1 MTTIEL
7 FQKPLDTS
15 GYEQEVALVYY
26 IPGLILLA
34 FALYVIIAHIGGL
47 ISAYRNKEPKH
58 SFDADASH
66 TKSFL
71 QVHVGLA
78 LILTTLISFAFVDW
92 VRNTPHG
99 ENDVVDAVSYV
110 PFDGDGSS
118 DSTIKAQTLDD
129 LKESIADKKDVLEK
143 YGLTDEV
150 CEDHNRRTEE
160 TSVLCGGVALTD
172 VGTPTHKLHVTV
184 GNDTEIIKDAEP
196 EDKISTHDT
205 LVWASVIAKENE

>member
-7 FQKPLDTS
+7 FQKPIDTT
-15 GYEQEVALVYY
+15 GFKQEPALVYY
-26 IPGLILLA
+26 VPCLILLA
-34 FALYVIIAHIGGL
+34 FALYVIVAYIGGL
-47 ISAYRNKEPKH
+47 ISSYRNKSPKH

-66 TKSFL
+66 SKSFL

-92 VRNTPHG
+92 VRNTPRG
-99 ENDVVDAVSYV
+99 ENDIVDAVSYV
-110 PFDGDGSS
+110 PFDVDGSS

-143 YGLTDEV
+143 YGLTDEI

-172 VGTPTHKLHVTV
+172 VNTYSRKLHVTV

>member
-47 ISAYRNKEPKH
+47 ISAYRNKKPKH

-66 TKSFL
+66 SKSFL
-71 QVHVGLA
+71 QVYVGLA
-78 LILTTLISFAFVDW
+78 LILTTLISFTFVDW
-92 VRNTPHG
+92 VRNTPRG
-99 ENDVVDAVSYV
+99 DNAIADAMGYV